1 MGGAGDSYR
10 GCALASRPMT
20 LTWITKPFADLTLA
34 ELYAL
39 LQLRSEV
46 FVVEQTCPFQDIDGL
61 DQAAYHLLGHTETG
75 ELAAYARLFDAGYS
89 YPEASIGR
97 VVTSPRY
104 RRHGLGRQLLSHSLA
119 QGEALFGPQPIQI
132 GAQLYLKAF
141 YESFGFVQQGD
152 GYLEDGIPHIHM
164 LRA

>member
-1 MGGAGDSYR
+1 M
-10 GCALASRPMT
+10 L
-20 LTWITKPFADLTLA
+20 LTWTAKPFDALTLA

-39 LQLRSEV
+39 LRLRSEV
-46 FVVEQTCPFQDIDGL
+46 FVVEQTCAFQDMDGQ

-75 ELAAYARLFDAGYS
+75 ELAAYARLFDAGIV

-97 VVTSPRY
+97 VVVSPRF
-104 RRHGLGRQLLSHSLA
+104 RRYGLGRELLRQAIAH
-119 QGEALFGPQPIQI
+119 GETLFGAQPIQI

-141 YESFGFVQQGD
+141 YESLGFQQYGP

-164 LRA
+164 TRP